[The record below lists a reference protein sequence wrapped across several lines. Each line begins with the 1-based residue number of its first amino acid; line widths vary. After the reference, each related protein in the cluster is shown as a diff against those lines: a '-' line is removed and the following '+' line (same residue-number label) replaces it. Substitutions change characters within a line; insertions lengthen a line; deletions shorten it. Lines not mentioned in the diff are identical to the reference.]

1 MIKKTKNN
9 REIRTAEKGKM
20 KNYEI
25 DRSKWQKK
33 KRLKNLR
40 KKKIDQKLTT
50 ERNKK
55 IKTKGKINAN

>member
-1 MIKKTKNN
+1 MKKNGKEMIKKTKNN

-33 KRLKNLR
+33 KKTEKFEKEENWSKVNDR
-40 KKKIDQKLTT
+40 KKQ
-50 ERNKK
+50 EN
-55 IKTKGKINAN
+55 